1 MLTLL
6 FDPTD
11 KAENEIQ
18 AEVVSSDYYGDM
30 TYYSVLLSN
39 QKDPVT
45 ISMRNTAGRSI
56 AAPGSPVRVGWGVES
71 VVLFE

>member
-6 FDPTD
+6 FDHD
-11 KAENEIQ
+11 DRAEKEITG
-18 AEVVSSDYYGDM
+18 EVVSSDYYGDM
-30 TYYSVLLSN
+30 TYYSVQLPQLAS
-39 QKDPVT
+39 PVT

-56 AAPGSPVRVGWGVES
+56 AAPGSPVRVGWGTES